1 MPNIGN
7 DSELRQFIDSLS
19 FAQQRALGVRF
30 AQGVIDLTQDP
41 RLTKAL
47 ETALTPGVS
56 APELEGAY
64 KTAKAI
70 STATFTA
77 CGRDADWMA
86 QAEHFSAAALQ
97 AALAPADQLPGRARR
112 PGRRRCRPHGPELR
126 DDRDGPGQRR
136 TASRK
141 RQYKNCAGR
150 IRLRPVRQVEKRT
163 HKGE

>member
-56 APELEGAY
+56 APELEEAY

-97 AALAPADQLPGRARR
+97 AALAPADQLPGRGTAAWKAAMQARMAR
-112 PGRRRCRPHGPELR
+112 NCAMIET
-126 DDRDGPGQRR
+126 GQGS
-136 TASRK
+136 ADSESQ
-141 RQYKNCAGR
+141 RQYKIAQAASG
-150 IRLRPVRQVEKRT
+150 
-163 HKGE
+163 